1 VRGSLDLDLLAATD
15 WLRSRGAETV
25 IAVGGSQGS
34 SVALATAARPDHDL
48 DAVVALSGGWPHE
61 FYTGPDA
68 SRDPVALARRIDV
81 PVLYVSALGDVAVP
95 QQAYRALYR
104 VTARQ
109 GTDYIAL
116 KGSGHAMSL
125 LGYFERSQF
134 FKTDFRDFLGA
145 HSAR

>member
-1 VRGSLDLDLLAATD
+1 
-15 WLRSRGAETV
+15 
-25 IAVGGSQGS
+25 
-34 SVALATAARPDHDL
+34 
-48 DAVVALSGGWPHE
+48 
-61 FYTGPDA
+61 
-68 SRDPVALARRIDV
+68 
-81 PVLYVSALGDVAVP
+81 VLYVSALGDVAVP

-134 FKTDFRDFLGA
+134 FKTDFLDFLGA

>member
-1 VRGSLDLDLLAATD
+1 
-15 WLRSRGAETV
+15 V

-95 QQAYRALYR
+95 QQASRALYR

-134 FKTDFRDFLGA
+134 FKTTSSTSSERIRPGDEASFLGC
-145 HSAR
+145 ARREQWVGEM